1 MVQYRAAIGVNAA
14 EWFSFLAIPL
24 MSLLILDAQALFV
37 LQEKAEVHIALLLAY
52 SQIRGMFFLAHSNPA
67 TFINLLTNLPPA
79 HVVVHSAL

>member
-37 LQEKAEVHIALLLAY
+37 LQEKAEVLIALLLAY
-52 SQIRGMFFLAHSNPA
+52 SQIRGMFFFSPQ
-67 TFINLLTNLPPA
+67 
-79 HVVVHSAL
+79 